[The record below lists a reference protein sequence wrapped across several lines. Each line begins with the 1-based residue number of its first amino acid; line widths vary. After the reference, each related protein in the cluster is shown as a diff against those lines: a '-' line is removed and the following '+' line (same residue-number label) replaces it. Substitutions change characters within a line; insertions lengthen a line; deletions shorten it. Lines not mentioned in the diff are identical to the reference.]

1 MNLWLV
7 GMMGSGKS
15 EVGRLVATQL
25 GMNFVDTDTAISES
39 QGRTVR
45 QIWTDDGEERFRDL
59 ESNMILQI
67 AAAAGPQVIATGGGA
82 VMRSANR
89 DAMRTSGRVVWLQAP
104 ADVLTSRLRE
114 DEGRPLLNG
123 AMDLKDQISRL
134 LATRE
139 STYDDLADARVD
151 AGSGDSVTVAAMV
164 EESWNR
170 FQLG

>member
-82 VMRSANR
+82 IMRSANR

-139 STYDDLADARVD
+139 STYDELADARVD